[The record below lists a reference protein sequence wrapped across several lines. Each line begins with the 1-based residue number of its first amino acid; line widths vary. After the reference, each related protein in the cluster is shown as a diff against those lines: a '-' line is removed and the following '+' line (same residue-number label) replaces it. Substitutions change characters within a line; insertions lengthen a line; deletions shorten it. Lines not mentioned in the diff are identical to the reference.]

1 MRTFNENII
10 HTKQLLYGIL
20 FTLACSF
27 IILSRNINALFSW
40 NILSFVISCSFLM
53 WFNGQFSRRSRW
65 LRRGNAASCIIS
77 QTKDS
82 YHTVET
88 MQFMFMQQS
97 CERTRSFIPCSFL
110 AHSSLF
116 PYMWTAYVSRRS
128 RRLRRGNA
136 ASCIISQI
144 KDSCLIVE
152 SCSSCLCNKAVR
164 GYPRSFLARSLHVN
178 GRFSRRSRWLR
189 RGMQQAALFRR
200 QKTVAS

>member
-1 MRTFNENII
+1 MRK
-10 HTKQLLYGIL
+10 H
-20 FTLACSF
+20 A
-27 IILSRNINALFSW
+27 R
-40 NILSFVISCSFLM
+40 SFLVLSLLFPYM
-53 WFNGQFSRRSRW
+53 FNGHVSRRSRW

-82 YHTVET
+82 CHIVQTI
-88 MQFMFMQQS
+88 QFMFMQQS

-136 ASCIISQI
+136 ASCIISQT

-152 SCSSCLCNKAVR
+152 TMQFMFMQQSCERTCLFIPCSFLAHSLFF
-164 GYPRSFLARSLHVN
+164 PRSFFPCSFLARSLCV
-178 GRFSRRSRWLR
+178 
-189 RGMQQAALFRR
+189 
-200 QKTVAS
+200 